1 VLFVASELLGIAS
14 NLNGVFLAVGLNVW
28 LLWAWRR
35 RLRWVGVWVGL
46 HVLIALPF
54 TPYLHQV
61 QRQVRLERLFGVETD
76 FGEEHRLRGETT
88 LHPMALPYSAFAFA
102 AGYSLGPTLEE
113 LRRDPSAAA
122 QARHLPA
129 LFLVLVG
136 FGVPLVA
143 GVAQRRRTRPLLP
156 ALFATLF
163 VAGVTM
169 WLAATNMKPFNV
181 RYLSVLLPVFLLVVS
196 RGLWSLPHRLAQG
209 AAIAALIVSLWSCF
223 NYLFVPR
230 YARDDTR
237 SVVAYLQEHSSP
249 DDLVVHINLILPM
262 RYYAGGLEAPVIN
275 ARPGSGDDP
284 QAARQYVDELL
295 ARGADVLWYV
305 ECRPEAA
312 DPHGNLRRA
321 LDEAALQAEVHRFPG
336 IRLYRFDLPS

>member
-1 VLFVASELLGIAS
+1 
-14 NLNGVFLAVGLNVW
+14 
-28 LLWAWRR
+28 
-35 RLRWVGVWVGL
+35 
-46 HVLIALPF
+46 
-54 TPYLHQV
+54 V

-76 FGEEHRLRGETT
+76 FGETHRLRGETT
-88 LHPMALPYSAFAFA
+88 LHPMALPYSAFAFS

-113 LRRDPSAAA
+113 LRHDPSAAA
-122 QARHLPA
+122 QPRHFPA
-129 LFLVLVG
+129 LLLVLVG

-143 GVAQRRRTRPLLP
+143 GVVQRRETRPLVP
-156 ALFATLF
+156 ALFATVF

-181 RYLSVLLPVFLLVVS
+181 RYLSVLLPVFLLVVAC
-196 RGLWSLPHRLAQG
+196 GLWGLPRRLGQV
-209 AAIAALIVSLWSCF
+209 AAIAALVVSVWSCF
-223 NYLFVPR
+223 NYLFVSR

-237 SVVAYLQEHSSP
+237 SVVEYLQEHSAS

-262 RYYAGGLEAPVIN
+262 RYYAGGLDAPVIN
-275 ARPGSGDDP
+275 ARPGSGDSAA
-284 QAARQYVDELL
+284 AARQYVEELL

-312 DPHGNLRRA
+312 DPHGYLRRA
-321 LDEAALQAEVHRFPG
+321 LEAAARDTEVHRFPG